1 MTHNPRCSSPRSQQ
15 GAVLLEGLVAV
26 LIFSVGILGVVGLQ
40 ASMVKATAEA
50 KYRSEASFVVQ
61 KRLGAMWVDQQN
73 LASYA
78 ESDTD
83 ISTSSGLPNGKRT
96 TTRGEADCDGGDLSC
111 FKVTV
116 TWQHPG
122 SADVH
127 NVAAVARV
135 TGG

>member
-1 MTHNPRCSSPRSQQ
+1 MTHPDSSPRFQQ
-15 GAVLLEGLVAV
+15 GAVLLEGLIAV
-26 LIFSVGILGVVGLQ
+26 LIFSVGILGIVGLQ
-40 ASMVKATAEA
+40 ASMVKSTAEA
-50 KYRSEASFVVQ
+50 KYRAEAAFIVQ
-61 KRLGAMWVDQQN
+61 QRLGVMWVDQGN

-78 ESDTD
+78 EADTD
-83 ISTSSGLPNGKRT
+83 ISASSGLPNGKRT
-96 TTRGEADCDGGDLSC
+96 TTRGEADCDGGDFSC

-127 NVAAVARV
+127 NVITVARV